1 MSSEATLDV
10 PSATATSNAQPQQGA
25 STAHTTAS
33 PTAAPDMATS
43 HADGSSDSPLAGSE
57 QATSH
62 EFDSSAV
69 HTAMMESQ
77 TPTLVAADT
86 QSNTA
91 PTTDEAAPPGS
102 NSASLDVSDGG
113 GSAAASG
120 TSTGVS
126 LVLTMNPHAITLLV
140 LALSYMVR

>member
-1 MSSEATLDV
+1 
-10 PSATATSNAQPQQGA
+10 
-25 STAHTTAS
+25 
-33 PTAAPDMATS
+33 MATS

-102 NSASLDVSDGG
+102 NSASLDVSNGG

-120 TSTGVS
+120 TSSGAS
-126 LVLTMNPHAITLLV
+126 LVLAMNHHAITLFV
-140 LALSYMVR
+140 LALSYMVW

>member
-43 HADGSSDSPLAGSE
+43 HADDSSDSPLAGSE

-91 PTTDEAAPPGS
+91 PTTDEA
-102 NSASLDVSDGG
+102 LDVSNGG

-120 TSTGVS
+120 TSSGAS
-126 LVLTMNPHAITLLV
+126 LVLAMNHHAITLFV
-140 LALSYMVR
+140 LALSYMVW

>member
-1 MSSEATLDV
+1 
-10 PSATATSNAQPQQGA
+10 
-25 STAHTTAS
+25 
-33 PTAAPDMATS
+33 MATS

-86 QSNTA
+86 QSDTT
-91 PTTDEAAPPGS
+91 PTIDEAAPSGS
-102 NSASLDVSDGG
+102 NSASMEASDGG

-120 TSTGVS
+120 TSTGAR
-126 LVLTMNPHAITLLV
+126 LVLTMDPRATTLFVLV
-140 LALSYMVR
+140 LSYMVW